1 MSFSKLAAGIF
12 GIAFIVILY
21 FILFYA
27 LKIMYKDVKTGGK
40 RRRPTHDN
48 KTNNNNMN
56 KHKRKSHGL
65 EIINTGNIPSL
76 KQGGIIPVN
85 GDITI
90 GRKED
95 NQLILQDQHVS
106 GHHAIL
112 SVINDVLYIED
123 LNSTNGT
130 LVNNK
135 KIRGKVKLFSR
146 DEVSIGAVK
155 FKVLG

>member
-1 MSFSKLAAGIF
+1 MSFSKVAAAVF

-21 FILFYA
+21 FILYYA

-40 RRRPTHDN
+40 KRRPSNNPKAKNNDKN
-48 KTNNNNMN
+48 KNV
-56 KHKRKSHGL
+56 RKSHGL
-65 EIINTGNIPSL
+65 EIIKTGNVPSL

-85 GDITI
+85 NDITI

-130 LVNNK
+130 LVNDK
-135 KIRGKVKLFSR
+135 KINGKVKLFSR
-146 DEVSIGAVK
+146 DEVTIGSIK
-155 FKVLG
+155 FKVLS

>member
-1 MSFSKLAAGIF
+1 MNFSKLAAAVF

-40 RRRPTHDN
+40 KRRPSN
-48 KTNNNNMN
+48 KIKTNNNKNN
-56 KHKRKSHGL
+56 NIRKSHGL
-65 EIINTGNIPSL
+65 EIIKTGNLPSL
-76 KQGGIIPVN
+76 KQGGIIPIN
-85 GDITI
+85 NDITI

-95 NQLILQDQHVS
+95 NQLVLQDQHVS

-112 SVINDVLYIED
+112 SVMNDVLYIED

-130 LVNNK
+130 LVNDK
-135 KIRGKVKLFSR
+135 KINGKVKLFSK
-146 DEVSIGAVK
+146 DEVTIGSIQ
-155 FKVLG
+155 FKVL